1 MSQFN
6 VIDKEEARQYFNVL
20 IYVKLK
26 IKKKRYRCHKLCVKF
41 EFLLGYVNIL
51 VLAARKGAHHLPYQ
65 KWKLQKA
72 RINKLLGTTV
82 N

>member
-1 MSQFN
+1 M
-6 VIDKEEARQYFNVL
+6 
-20 IYVKLK
+20 
-26 IKKKRYRCHKLCVKF
+26 CHKLCVKF